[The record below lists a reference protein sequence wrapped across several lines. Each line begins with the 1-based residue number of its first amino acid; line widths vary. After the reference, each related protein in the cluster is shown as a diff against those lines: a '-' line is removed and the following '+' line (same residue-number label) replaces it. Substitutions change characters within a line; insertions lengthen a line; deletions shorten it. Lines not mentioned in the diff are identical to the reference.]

1 MSGDLSSRPSTAASG
16 SADVPKADDRPWRLD
31 ADGDGLGID
40 DLVNRLDS
48 FQLLR
53 KSDDHEADKLLTELG
68 AKSSVDRDIVLEL
81 GAKRPLGHPMR
92 FEQAHGL
99 AVRSLEVLDRN
110 GHRSIP
116 VPKLGFL
123 SPIVQFLVQIVTQ
136 FIVRSYVG
144 SVIDHMHRLY
154 ERREAASLPGWE
166 HLPKITRARI
176 HTERIKP
183 GFKRSKLAL
192 PTFLFGGAILSP
204 VIGILQQ
211 SITTQISSKLWRSVW
226 LIVIFLL
233 LTAASWIIVHGSAV
247 ARRRIRLTSHRPVQ
261 SLWEVIGRCG
271 HPPNDHSKVFAV
283 IALILT
289 IVSLIVVLLGL
300 LNVLL

>member
-1 MSGDLSSRPSTAASG
+1 MSGESPHTHRLTGYERE
-16 SADVPKADDRPWRLD
+16 REREREWRLD
-31 ADGDGLGID
+31 TDGDGLGID
-40 DLVNRLDS
+40 DIISRLDS

-53 KSDDHEADKLLTELG
+53 KADDDEADQLLTELG

-81 GAKRPLGHPMR
+81 GAKRPLGHPTR
-92 FEQAHGL
+92 FEEAHGL

-116 VPKLGFL
+116 VPKLGFVA
-123 SPIVQFLVQIVTQ
+123 PVVQFLVQIVTQ

-154 ERREAASLPGWE
+154 ERREAASPAGWE
-166 HLPKITRARI
+166 HLPMLTRARI
-176 HTERIKP
+176 HTERIMP

-204 VIGILQQ
+204 VIGILQR
-211 SITTQISSKLWRSVW
+211 SISTQITSKLWRSVW
-226 LIVIFLL
+226 LIIIFLI

-247 ARRRIRLTSHRPVQ
+247 ARRRIQLTSKRPVQ
-261 SLWEVIGRCG
+261 SLWQVIGRCG
-271 HPPNDHSKVFAV
+271 NPPNDHSKLFAV

-289 IVSLIVVLLGL
+289 IVSLVVVLLGL
-300 LNVLL
+300 LNVFL